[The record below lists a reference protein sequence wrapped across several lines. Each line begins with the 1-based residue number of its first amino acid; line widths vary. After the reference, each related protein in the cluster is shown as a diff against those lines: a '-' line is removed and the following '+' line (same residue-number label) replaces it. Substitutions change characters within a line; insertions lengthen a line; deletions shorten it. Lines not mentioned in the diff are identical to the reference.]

1 MLDYPVGILLI
12 AAPWIFGFTDVNDAQ
27 TVAIVVGAVI
37 LLQSLITDY
46 ELSLANVLPL
56 PAHLGLDVI
65 AGLFLAVSPWLFG
78 FNDAGAN
85 AWVPHLVAGI
95 GVVLSGLLTQHHR
108 RTRRD
113 GELTADTAA
122 DRRGRTGERLRP
134 SGERTRVR

>member
-1 MLDYPVGILLI
+1 MRRPITSRMHGMLDYPVGILLV

-56 PAHLGLDVI
+56 PAHLGLDVV
-65 AGLFLAVSPWLFG
+65 AGVFLAASPWIFG

-85 AWVPHLVAGI
+85 AWVPHLVVG
-95 GVVLSGLLTQHHR
+95 
-108 RTRRD
+108 
-113 GELTADTAA
+113 
-122 DRRGRTGERLRP
+122 
-134 SGERTRVR
+134 